1 MWAARPHLGSIF
13 EKLLH
18 RKTFY
23 CLRLVVCSQD
33 CFILMLCFTW
43 NILKLLLGKLPKS
56 GSARLGHIPSLPWE
70 SQLPLKPCISLQPL
84 DFKSNCDSSDYFLDV
99 CFISW
104 CSFDLLRKC
113 GLLAHTSAAFLKN
126 CCTEKLFICL
136 RLVSCNQLHIFLF
149 PLLSLVFVKRWIISF
164 TIPYY
169 TTYNTI
175 CQPTIVPNFH
185 RSFCAECTR
194 SPTQSTTMFFFTIHF
209 PFCWRFF
216 IEIHKTITKK
226 SKKKKAFRWKIR
238 YHENWGRWHTCQRKK
253 VQTT

>member
-1 MWAARPHLGSIF
+1 MV
-13 EKLLH
+13 EKH
-18 RKTFY
+18 RKH
-23 CLRLVVCSQD
+23 C
-33 CFILMLCFTW
+33 
-43 NILKLLLGKLPKS
+43 NILYYITVENLIRFIWYFRMHRLFNASCFVFRFLRKTTCVRFGKAGAHPQLALGIAIAPETLS
-56 GSARLGHIPSLPWE
+56 FITTFRFWRQLRFFRFSLR
-70 SQLPLKPCISLQPL
+70 
-84 DFKSNCDSSDYFLDV
+84 FLFG
-99 CFISW
+99 FIVRF
-104 CSFDLLRKC
+104 CYLLRKC

>member
-18 RKTFY
+18 RKTF
-23 CLRLVVCSQD
+23 
-33 CFILMLCFTW
+33 
-43 NILKLLLGKLPKS
+43 
-56 GSARLGHIPSLPWE
+56 
-70 SQLPLKPCISLQPL
+70 QLPAARILQQP
-84 DFKSNCDSSDYFLDV
+84 
-99 CFISW
+99 
-104 CSFDLLRKC
+104 
-113 GLLAHTSAAFLKN
+113 
-126 CCTEKLFICL
+126 
-136 RLVSCNQLHIFLF
+136 HIFLF

-164 TIPYY
+164 TISYY
-169 TTYNTI
+169 TPYNTI

-185 RSFCAECTR
+185 RFFCAECTR